1 MKILN
6 YAFILTLCLIILIQ
20 KWELGAIKKDNNNLY
35 QALHTKS
42 SSMHSEYYSK
52 ILGESP
58 FHFSQDSL
66 LEEHHWITNYGY
78 PMWFIKIE
86 VSKDSTLNI
95 TTKKF
100 TTKNISTDAGYD
112 SLYYTLHQK
121 MPYSVLQTFKN
132 KLSRVNLLRALEINP
147 HVFCC
152 GKGGMLRYNAR
163 LSNKTEVSFETHCY
177 QSIIFAEACD
187 YIFKQIN
194 DSELNAIVNS
204 HNIDINKMEN

>member
-35 QALHTKS
+35 QALHIKS
-42 SSMHSEYYSK
+42 NSLNSGYYSK

-86 VSKDSTLNI
+86 VSKDSILNV

-100 TTKNISTDAGYD
+100 TAKNVATDAGED

-121 MPYSVLQTFKN
+121 LPYSVLQNFKN
-132 KLSRVNLLRALEINP
+132 KLNRVNLLRALEVNP
-147 HVFCC
+147 NVICC
-152 GKGGMLRYNAR
+152 GKGGILRYNAR
-163 LSNKTEVSFETHCY
+163 LYNKTEVSFETHCY

-204 HNIDINKMEN
+204 HNIDISKIEN